1 MIRRNA
7 VVFVFLFVF
16 LGLLAILFFVP
27 ESKTPLLV
35 EDSVIELPPAVIFHG
50 RLSPLS
56 ISDIYV
62 VENSAERDVESLLKY
77 LQGRSSSLHYL
88 FEKTYSKRKRLK
100 EDLLIGLWIQI
111 DSDGFFRNV
120 KVRFS
125 NAEKSALEKP
135 LIQFVEKDWRYKKV
149 EEGSTTLL
157 IPFLWRAEY
166 SRSVLR
172 DAPLE

>member
-7 VVFVFLFVF
+7 AVLVFLLVF
-16 LGLLAILFFVP
+16 LGLLTALFFVP
-27 ESKTPLLV
+27 ESKITLLV
-35 EDSVIELPPAVIFHG
+35 EEPVVDIPSVTLFHG

-62 VENSAERDVESLLKY
+62 VENSAERDVDNLLKY
-77 LQGRSSSLHYL
+77 FQGRSSSLHYL
-88 FEKTYSKRKRLK
+88 YEKVYPKRKRLK
-100 EDLLIGLWIQI
+100 EDLLIGLWVRV
-111 DSDGFFRNV
+111 DADGFFRDV

-125 NAEKSALEKP
+125 NEENNALAKP
-135 LIQFVEKDWRYKKV
+135 LIRFIEKDWRYKKV
-149 EEGSTTLL
+149 VEGTTTVL

-172 DAPLE
+172 DAQLE